1 VSVTVG
7 SDPVYNHL
15 VALRSSLSENRWMC
29 RVEAPTLAVF
39 NELRV
44 AAQELAPDRQMLWTI
59 EPPSGL
65 VSAATLL
72 MLVDQMLVALSSR

>member
-1 VSVTVG
+1 VNVEFA
-7 SDPVYNHL
+7 PVYNHL
-15 VALRSSLSENRWMC
+15 VALRSSLSENRWIC
-29 RVEAPTLAVF
+29 RAEAPTLAVF

-44 AAQELAPDRQMLWTI
+44 AAQELAPDRRMLWTI
-59 EPPSGL
+59 EPPSG